1 MNLSK
6 HFNNLPFSERQKFL
20 DEYQIPE
27 SRRRPRKSKEEKELE
42 AKAAKKAK
50 AKK

>member
-6 HFNNLPFSERQKFL
+6 HFNSLPFKERQKFL

-27 SRRRPRKSKEEKELE
+27 SRRRPRKSKEEKEKE
-42 AKAAKKAK
+42 AKAK
-50 AKK
+50 AKKAKK

>member
-6 HFNNLPFSERQKFL
+6 HFNNLPFNERQNFL

-27 SRRRPRKSKEEKELE
+27 SRRRPRKSKEEK

-50 AKK
+50 TKK

>member
-6 HFNNLPFSERQKFL
+6 HFNNLPFNERQKFL

-27 SRRRPRKSKEEKELE
+27 SRRRPRKSKEEKEKE
-42 AKAAKKAK
+42 AKAAKKS
-50 AKK
+50 